1 MYIELQGT
9 TEALYCSTQRHR
21 DADIQISTD
30 IQAFM
35 TPWDT
40 DLEGITGERQS
51 ATEPRSYELQ
61 VFDMVQARTHFVII
75 RTTYIH
81 HCHTQAVTLSSYHRW
96 EFNLWSPTSRSLS
109 LSSVVKSSTSSQS
122 SSSYSTPSYKVFSL
136 SSPLSASTHH
146 HHQCHCK
153 IALKV

>member
-9 TEALYCSTQRHR
+9 TEVLYCSTQRHR
-21 DADIQISTD
+21 DADIQISME

-40 DLEGITGERQS
+40 DLEGITGGETERHS
-51 ATEPRSYELQ
+51 APKLWASSLRRGTGANTFRHHQ
-61 VFDMVQARTHFVII
+61 NH
-75 RTTYIH
+75 IH
-81 HCHTQAVTLSSYHRW
+81 HCHTQAITLSSYHRW
-96 EFNLWSPTSRSLS
+96 EFNLWSPISRSLS

-122 SSSYSTPSYKVFSL
+122 SSSYSTPSYLVSSL
-136 SSPLSASTHH
+136 SSPLSALTHH